1 MSIIPRRRSDG
12 TVGYTVQI
20 QRKRDKKIVLNISQT
35 FDRLA
40 AAQAWEKR
48 KIDELAEPG
57 GLDRAIAAANKPK
70 GATLGNAI
78 DRALGGRKKGVG
90 KTTVGNLK
98 IVKTF
103 PIAQMP
109 CEDVESHHI
118 RELAESLAESE
129 RSPQTVGNILSSLGK
144 VFTLGRPMW
153 NLSLNEQA
161 MRDALVGLRE
171 LGLIAR
177 SNKRKRRPTLDELD
191 RLMNRFVDRSRRA
204 NALPMHRITA
214 FAIFS
219 TRRLG
224 EICRLL
230 WDDFEEDHEDG
241 PRILVRDMKHPG
253 EKEGNDV
260 WCRLTPEAVAIIKAM
275 PRVDARIFPYSSDTA
290 STNFTRSCEVLGIED
305 LEFRDT
311 RRDGVSRLFEMGTNI
326 AVVMEF
332 SGHSS
337 LSSLQHYIKI
347 NKVGDKYRG
356 WKWLAA
362 VTSAFTP
369 GAVAALSGRLRA
381 SRRGKSQGR
390 AGRSSSRPS
399 DSAPS

>member
-1 MSIIPRRRSDG
+1 M
-12 TVGYTVQI
+12 GYTVQI
-20 QRKRDKKIVLNISQT
+20 QRKRDKKIVLDISQT

-40 AAQAWEKR
+40 AAQTWEKR
-48 KIDELAEPG
+48 KKDDLAEPG

-70 GATLGNAI
+70 GATLGDAI

-118 RELAESLAESE
+118 RELAELLAESE

-153 NLSLNEQA
+153 NLPLNEQA
-161 MRDALVGLRE
+161 MGDALVGLRE
-171 LGLIAR
+171 LGLIKR
-177 SNKRKRRPTLDELD
+177 SSKRKRRPTLDELD
-191 RLMNRFVDRSRRA
+191 RLMNRFVDRARRA

-224 EICRLL
+224 EICRLQ

-253 EKEGNDV
+253 EKRATTSGAASPPRP
-260 WCRLTPEAVAIIKAM
+260 WPSSRRCRAWMRGSSPT
-275 PRVDARIFPYSSDTA
+275 RQRRRARTLPAAARCS
-290 STNFTRSCEVLGIED
+290 
-305 LEFRDT
+305 
-311 RRDGVSRLFEMGTNI
+311 VSRTLSFET
-326 AVVMEF
+326 
-332 SGHSS
+332 H
-337 LSSLQHYIKI
+337 
-347 NKVGDKYRG
+347 
-356 WKWLAA
+356 AA
-362 VTSAFTP
+362 M
-369 GAVAALSGRLRA
+369 A
-381 SRRGKSQGR
+381 SRG
-390 AGRSSSRPS
+390 SSRWTQT
-399 DSAPS
+399 